1 MVRND
6 SSYKHHINVFIKD
19 IVQKEAHH
27 QIRRENEEEIA
38 QSFKL
43 ALKVT
48 LKDKAY
54 EKRLLKREL
63 DAVIKYKQDLKERHI
78 PDFAAI
84 CEILDKI
91 PWFHKFPFRER

>member
-6 SSYKHHINVFIKD
+6 SSYKHHINRFIID
-19 IVQKEAHH
+19 IMQKEAHH
-27 QIRRENEEEIA
+27 QVRRENEDEIA

-54 EKRLLKREL
+54 EKRLLRREL
-63 DAVIKYKQDLKERHI
+63 DAVIKYKR
-78 PDFAAI
+78 
-84 CEILDKI
+84 
-91 PWFHKFPFRER
+91 